1 MKITVILSILLS
13 IFFISCGD
21 DSGSSAGDSETI
33 TNKTIS
39 GVVQIGPF
47 EKGAT
52 IAVYELDEKF
62 EQTGRNYET
71 EVENDLG
78 EYSVDVKEL
87 KSQHALLKA
96 SGYYRNLT
104 TNKQSMNKI
113 TLYAIVNILDD
124 GGFNVNVLTHL
135 AYKRTIYLI
144 TQKKMHKYLF

>member
-1 MKITVILSILLS
+1 MKITVIISILLS

-71 EVENDLG
+71 EIENDQG

-87 KSQHALLKA
+87 KSQYALLKA
-96 SGYYRNLT
+96 SGY
-104 TNKQSMNKI
+104 
-113 TLYAIVNILDD
+113 
-124 GGFNVNVLTHL
+124 
-135 AYKRTIYLI
+135 
-144 TQKKMHKYLF
+144 